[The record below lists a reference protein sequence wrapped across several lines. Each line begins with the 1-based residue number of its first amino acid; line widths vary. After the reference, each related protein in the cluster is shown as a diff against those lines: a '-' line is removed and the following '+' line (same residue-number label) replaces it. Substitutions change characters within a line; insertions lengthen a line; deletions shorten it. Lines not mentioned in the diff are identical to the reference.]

1 MLYQAMKQIRGDDIF
16 ARDGAIGAV
25 DDLYFDDQTWAVR
38 YLVVDTGTWL
48 RGQHRVL
55 ISPASVLPVQPRA
68 DAIKVD
74 MTRKQIENAPG
85 VDKLPP
91 LSRTLEAA
99 AEQRAQESHLRS
111 SREVVGYAIRAVDG
125 DVGDVEDLVVDDK
138 TWEITDVVVDT
149 RRWLPGKKVLV
160 PPSAVDSIDSERR
173 QVGLRMTRAE
183 IEQSRRSH

>member
-25 DDLYFDDQTWAVR
+25 DDLYFDDEQWAVR

-48 RGQHRVL
+48 RGHKVL
-55 ISPASVLPVQPRA
+55 ISPGSVLPVQPRA

-74 MTRKQIENAPG
+74 LTRKQIEDAPG
-85 VDKLPP
+85 I
-91 LSRTLEAA
+91 EG
-99 AEQRAQESHLRS
+99 AQKPHLRS
-111 SREVVGYAIRAVDG
+111 SRELVGYAIRAVDG
-125 DVGDVEDLVVDDK
+125 EAGEVEDLLVDDK

-160 PPSAVDSIDSERR
+160 PPSAVEAIDLQRR
-173 QVGLRMTRAE
+173 QLDLRLTHAE
-183 IEQSRRSH
+183 IEQLPRAS